1 VAPKQIALSEL
12 AASLG
17 LEVEG
22 DPDVVLSG
30 VAALDGAGP
39 GDLSFIRSARFLR
52 ELAASGA
59 SAVIAL
65 PGVDL
70 GGRPALR
77 SDDPSRDFYRAAR
90 LLVPPEPIVAGVDAT
105 ARVAPDAKIDPTA
118 SVGAHCALG
127 RGAVVGA
134 RSVLHAGVVLY
145 DGARVGADCVLHAR
159 CVVAASSE
167 LGDRVVLQPGV
178 VIGGAGFGFVGGEDG
193 GLHKAYDLGRVV
205 VEDDVEIGA
214 NTTIDRGT
222 LGETRIG
229 RGTKIDNLVQ
239 IGHNCRIGANVTI
252 VAQVG
257 LAGSVRVEDGA
268 FLLGQAGIPG
278 HLTIGAGALVGAQA
292 GVTRDVAPNARVFGL
307 PAREGR
313 AWHKESAALARL
325 PGLLKRVRAL
335 EKWVEAREADAGAPE
350 SRKAGTSE
358 TSDT

>member
-1 VAPKQIALSEL
+1 VAPKEIPLSDL

-22 DPDVVLSG
+22 DPGVVLSG

-39 GDLSFIRSARFLR
+39 GDLSFIRSASLLPK
-52 ELAASGA
+52 LAASGA
-59 SAVIAL
+59 SALIAL
-65 PGVDL
+65 PGLDL

-90 LLVPPEPIVAGVDAT
+90 LLVPAEPAVAGVDAT
-105 ARVAPDAKIDPTA
+105 AQVASDAKIDPTA
-118 SVGAHCALG
+118 SVGAQCVLG

-159 CVVAASSE
+159 CVVAAASE

-178 VIGGAGFGFVGGEDG
+178 VIGGAGFGFVGGADG
-193 GLHKAYDLGRVV
+193 GLRKAYDLGRVV
-205 VEDDVEIGA
+205 LEDDVDIGA

-222 LGETRIG
+222 LGDTRIG

-239 IGHNCRIGANVTI
+239 IGHNCQIGENVTI

-257 LAGSVRVEDGA
+257 LAGGVRVEDGA

-313 AWHKESAALARL
+313 AWHKESAALKRL
-325 PGLLKRVRAL
+325 PELLKRVRGAQAP
-335 EKWVEAREADAGAPE
+335 ARAAQARARAGELDRGP
-350 SRKAGTSE
+350 RGGRPR
-358 TSDT
+358 